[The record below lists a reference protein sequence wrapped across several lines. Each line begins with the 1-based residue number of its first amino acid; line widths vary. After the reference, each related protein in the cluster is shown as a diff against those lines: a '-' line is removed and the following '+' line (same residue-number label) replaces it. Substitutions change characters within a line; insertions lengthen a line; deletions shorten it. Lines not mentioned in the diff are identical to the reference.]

1 MAKKIQQTC
10 LDPYFSSFV
19 ESLAQTHMQRRALSN
34 YRFQLRRFG
43 RVLEAENVKPT
54 SLTLELADCF
64 ARQVPFDRKNAVRIP
79 NLVRRF
85 VLHLIDIGVA
95 IAPTVSAAQSAK
107 DQLLDDLE
115 RFLLGQRGLSL
126 SSVYHIRRY
135 AVRFL
140 DHRFG
145 DTMPDPSL
153 IRQHDIVAFL
163 EHIQKGKSLSMAR
176 TPASHLRC
184 FFQYLFARGLTAT
197 NLSSAVPKLHRTYNT
212 RLPRYLPPAEIE
224 TILEWVR
231 RESSYGQRDHAMF
244 MLMARL
250 GLRVPEVMA
259 IEIDD
264 INWRAGELLV
274 RGKGKQHDRLPLP
287 EDVGAAIS
295 AYLRDARPAT
305 VTRVLF
311 VRSYAPYLGFKDSR
325 IISKILARACAAL
338 EIEMPARYL
347 GSHVLRHSLA
357 TRMVRSGVALHEVGD
372 VLRHKSRA
380 TTMIY
385 AKLDIANLRS
395 LAQPWPAEEAQQ

>member
-1 MAKKIQQTC
+1 MAKKIQTTC
-10 LDPYFSSFV
+10 LDPYFSSFE
-19 ESLAQTHMQRRALSN
+19 ESLAPTHMQRRALSN

-43 RVLEAENVKPT
+43 RVLEAEGVTPT
-54 SLTLELADCF
+54 SLTLELADNL

-95 IAPTVSAAQSAK
+95 IPPPVSAAQIAK
-107 DQLLDDLE
+107 DRLLNDLE
-115 RFLLGQRGLSL
+115 RFLLGQRGLSP
-126 SSVYHIRRY
+126 SSIYHIRRY

-140 DHRFG
+140 NHRFS
-145 DTMPDPSL
+145 DTMPDPSA

-184 FFQYLFARGLTAT
+184 FFQYLFARGLTAS

-212 RLPRYLPPAEIE
+212 RLPRYLPPTEIE

-231 RESSYGQRDHAMF
+231 RESSYGVRDYAMF
-244 MLMARL
+244 LLMARL

-264 INWRAGELLV
+264 IDWRAGELLV

-287 EDVGAAIS
+287 EDVGVAIS
-295 AYLRDARPAT
+295 TYLRVARPST

-325 IISKILARACAAL
+325 IINKILARACAAL
-338 EIEMPARYL
+338 KIEMPARYL

-357 TRMVRSGVALHEVGD
+357 TRMVRTGVALHEVGD

-385 AKLDIANLRS
+385 AKLDIASLRS
-395 LAQPWPAEEAQQ
+395 VAQPWPIEEALQ

>member
-1 MAKKIQQTC
+1 MAKKIQTTC
-10 LDPYFSSFV
+10 LDPYFSSFE
-19 ESLAQTHMQRRALSN
+19 ESLAPTHMQRRALSN

-43 RVLEAENVKPT
+43 RVLEAEGATPT
-54 SLTLELADCF
+54 SLTLELADNL

-95 IAPTVSAAQSAK
+95 IPPPVSAAQIAK
-107 DQLLDDLE
+107 DRLLNDLE
-115 RFLLGQRGLSL
+115 RFLLGQRGLSP
-126 SSVYHIRRY
+126 SSIYHIRRY

-140 DHRFG
+140 NHRFS
-145 DTMPDPSL
+145 DTMPDPSA

-184 FFQYLFARGLTAT
+184 FFQYLFARGLTAS

-212 RLPRYLPPAEIE
+212 RLPRYLPPTEIE

-231 RESSYGQRDHAMF
+231 RESSYGVRDYAMF
-244 MLMARL
+244 LLMARL

-264 INWRAGELLV
+264 IDWRAGELLV

-287 EDVGAAIS
+287 EDVGVAIS
-295 AYLRDARPAT
+295 TYLRVARPST

-325 IISKILARACAAL
+325 IINKILARACAAL
-338 EIEMPARYL
+338 KIEMPARYL

-357 TRMVRSGVALHEVGD
+357 TRMVRTGVALHEVGD

-385 AKLDIANLRS
+385 AKLDIASLRS
-395 LAQPWPAEEAQQ
+395 VAQPWPIEEALQ

>member
-1 MAKKIQQTC
+1 MAKKIQPTC
-10 LDPYFSSFV
+10 LDTYFSSFE
-19 ESLAQTHMQRRALSN
+19 ESLASTHMQRRALSN

-43 RVLEAENVKPT
+43 RVLEAHGVEPT
-54 SLTLELADCF
+54 SLTLEIADRL
-64 ARQVPFDRKNAVRIP
+64 ARQVPFDRVNAVRIP

-85 VLHLIDIGVA
+85 VLHLISIGVA
-95 IAPTVSAAQSAK
+95 IPQPVSAAQIAK
-107 DQLLDDLE
+107 DKLLDDLE
-115 RFLLGQRGLSL
+115 GFLLGQRGLSP
-126 SSVYHIRRY
+126 SSVYHVKRY

-145 DTMPDPSL
+145 ETVPDPSS
-153 IRQHDIVAFL
+153 IRHQDIVAFL

-184 FFQYLFARGLTAT
+184 FFQYLFARGLTVT
-197 NLSSAVPKLHRTYNT
+197 NLSSTVPKVHRIQNN
-212 RLPRYLPPAEIE
+212 RLPRYLPPTDIE
-224 TILEWVR
+224 AILEWVR
-231 RESSYGQRDHAMF
+231 RESSYGVRDYAMF
-244 MLMARL
+244 LLMARL

-264 INWRAGELLV
+264 IDWRAGELLV
-274 RGKGKQHDRLPLP
+274 RGKGKRRDRLPLP

-295 AYLRDARPAT
+295 AYLRDARPST

-325 IISKILARACAAL
+325 IVSKILARACAAL
-338 EIEMPARYL
+338 KIEMPARYL

-395 LAQPWPAEEAQQ
+395 VAQPWPAGEAKQ

>member
-1 MAKKIQQTC
+1 MATKIQATC
-10 LDPYFSSFV
+10 LDPYFSSF
-19 ESLAQTHMQRRALSN
+19 EASIASMNMQRRALSN

-43 RVLEAENVKPT
+43 RVLEAENVKPS
-54 SLTLELADCF
+54 SLTLELADRL
-64 ARQVPFDRKNAVRIP
+64 ARQVPFHRKNAIKIP

-95 IAPTVSAAQSAK
+95 IPPTVSDAQIAK
-107 DQLLDDLE
+107 DSLLDDLE
-115 RFLLGQRGLSL
+115 RFLVGQRGLSA
-126 SSVYHIRRY
+126 SSVYQVKRF

-145 DTMPDPSL
+145 EAMPELSAIGPC
-153 IRQHDIVAFL
+153 DIVAFL
-163 EHIQKGKSLSMAR
+163 EHVQKGKSLSMAR

-184 FFQYLFARGLTAT
+184 FFQFLFARGLTAT
-197 NLSSAVPKLHRTYNT
+197 NLSSAVPKVHRRYQV
-212 RLPRYLPPAEIE
+212 RLPRYLPPAEVE
-224 TILEWVR
+224 AILEWVR
-231 RESSYGQRDHAMF
+231 QESRYGLRDHAMF
-244 MLMARL
+244 LLMARL

-259 IEIDD
+259 MEIDD
-264 INWRAGELLV
+264 IDWREGELLV
-274 RGKGKQHDRLPLP
+274 RGKGNRRDRLPLP

-295 AYLRDARPAT
+295 AYLRDARPST

-311 VRSYAPYLGFKDSR
+311 VRSYAPHLGFKDSR
-325 IISKILARACAAL
+325 IINKLLGRACAAL

-357 TRMVRSGVALHEVGD
+357 TRMVRTGVALNEVGD

-395 LAQPWPAEEAQQ
+395 VAQPWPMGEVLK

>member
-64 ARQVPFDRKNAVRIP
+64 ARQVPFDRMNAVRIP

-95 IAPTVSAAQSAK
+95 IAPAVSAAQFGK

-115 RFLLGQRGLSL
+115 TFLLGQRGLSP
-126 SSVYHIRRY
+126 SSVYHIKRY

-145 DTMPDPSL
+145 DRMPDASS
-153 IRQHDIVAFL
+153 IRHHDIVAFL

-197 NLSSAVPKLHRTYNT
+197 NLSLAVPKLHRTYNT

-264 INWRAGELLV
+264 INWRGGELLV

-372 VLRHKSRA
+372 VLRHKSSA

>member
-1 MAKKIQQTC
+1 MAKKIQPTC
-10 LDPYFSSFV
+10 LDPYFSSFE
-19 ESLAQTHMQRRALSN
+19 ESLAPTNMQRRALSN

-43 RVLEAENVKPT
+43 RVLEAKNVKPT
-54 SLTLELADCF
+54 SLTLELADNL
-64 ARQVPFDRKNAVRIP
+64 AQQVPFHRKNAVRIP

-85 VLHLIDIGVA
+85 VRHLIEIGVA
-95 IAPTVSAAQSAK
+95 IPPTVSAAQSAK

-163 EHIQKGKSLSMAR
+163 ENIQKGKSLSMAR

-184 FFQYLFARGLTAT
+184 FFQYLFARGLTAN
-197 NLSSAVPKLHRTYNT
+197 NLSSTVPKLHRTYNT
-212 RLPRYLPPAEIE
+212 RLPRYLPPTEIE
-224 TILEWVR
+224 MILEWVR
-231 RESSYGQRDHAMF
+231 RESSYGVRDYAMF
-244 MLMARL
+244 LLMARL

-259 IEIDD
+259 IKIDD
-264 INWRAGELLV
+264 IDWRAGELLV

-338 EIEMPARYL
+338 EIQMPARYL

>member
-1 MAKKIQQTC
+1 MAKKIQTTC
-10 LDPYFSSFV
+10 LDPYFSSFE
-19 ESLAQTHMQRRALSN
+19 ESLAPTHMQRRALSN

-43 RVLEAENVKPT
+43 RVLEAEGATPT
-54 SLTLELADCF
+54 SLTLELADNL

-95 IAPTVSAAQSAK
+95 IPPPVSAAQIAK
-107 DQLLDDLE
+107 DRLLNDLE
-115 RFLLGQRGLSL
+115 RFLLGQRGLSP
-126 SSVYHIRRY
+126 SSIYHIRRY

-140 DHRFG
+140 NHRFS
-145 DTMPDPSL
+145 DTMPDPSA

-184 FFQYLFARGLTAT
+184 FFQYLFARGLTAS

-212 RLPRYLPPAEIE
+212 RLPRYLPPTEIE

-231 RESSYGQRDHAMF
+231 RESSYGVRDYAMF
-244 MLMARL
+244 LLMARL

-264 INWRAGELLV
+264 IDWRAGELLV
-274 RGKGKQHDRLPLP
+274 RGKGKQYDRLPLP
-287 EDVGAAIS
+287 EDVGVAIS
-295 AYLRDARPAT
+295 TYLRVARPST

-325 IISKILARACAAL
+325 IINKILARACAAL
-338 EIEMPARYL
+338 KIEMPARYL

-357 TRMVRSGVALHEVGD
+357 TRMVRTGVALHEVGD

-385 AKLDIANLRS
+385 AKLDIASLRS
-395 LAQPWPAEEAQQ
+395 VAQPWPIEEALQ

>member
-264 INWRAGELLV
+264 IDWRAGELLV

>member
-1 MAKKIQQTC
+1 MAKKIQITSI
-10 LDPYFSSFV
+10 DPYFSSFE
-19 ESLAQTHMQRRALSN
+19 ESLATTHMQRRALSN

-43 RVLEAENVKPT
+43 RVLEAEGVEPA
-54 SLTLELADCF
+54 SLTLELADRL
-64 ARQVPFDRKNAVRIP
+64 ARQVPFDRMNAVRIP

-85 VLHLIDIGVA
+85 VLHLISIGVA
-95 IAPTVSAAQSAK
+95 IPPPESSAQIAK
-107 DQLLDDLE
+107 DKLLGDLE
-115 RFLLGQRGLSL
+115 RFLLGQRGLSP
-126 SSVYHIRRY
+126 SSVYHVKRY

-145 DTMPDPSL
+145 ETVPDPSA
-153 IRQHDIVAFL
+153 IKYHDIVAFL
-163 EHIQKGKSLSMAR
+163 EHIQKGKSLAMAR

-197 NLSSAVPKLHRTYNT
+197 NLSLAVPKVHRTYNT
-212 RLPRYLPPAEIE
+212 RLPRYLPPEEIE
-224 TILEWVR
+224 NILEWVR
-231 RESSYGQRDHAMF
+231 RESSYGVRDYAMF
-244 MLMARL
+244 LLMARL

-259 IEIDD
+259 MEIDD
-264 INWRAGELLV
+264 IDWRAGELLV
-274 RGKGKQHDRLPLP
+274 RGKGKRRDRLPLP

-295 AYLRDARPAT
+295 AYLRDARPST

-357 TRMVRSGVALHEVGD
+357 TRMVRTGVALHEVGD

-395 LAQPWPAEEAQQ
+395 IAQPWPAEEAQQ

>member
-1 MAKKIQQTC
+1 MAKKIQTTC
-10 LDPYFSSFV
+10 LDPYFGSFEV
-19 ESLAQTHMQRRALSN
+19 SLAPTNMQRRALSN

-54 SLTLELADCF
+54 SLTLELADHF
-64 ARQVPFDRKNAVRIP
+64 ARQVPFDRMNAVRIP

-95 IAPTVSAAQSAK
+95 IAPAVSAAQFGK

-115 RFLLGQRGLSL
+115 TFLLGQRGLSP
-126 SSVYHIRRY
+126 SSVYHIKRY

-145 DTMPDPSL
+145 DRMPDASS
-153 IRQHDIVAFL
+153 IRHHDIVAFL

-197 NLSSAVPKLHRTYNT
+197 NLSLAVPKLHRTYNT

-264 INWRAGELLV
+264 INWRGGELLV

-357 TRMVRSGVALHEVGD
+357 TRMVRAGVALHEVGD

-395 LAQPWPAEEAQQ
+395 VAQPWPAEEAQQ

>member
-264 INWRAGELLV
+264 IDWRAGELLV

-311 VRSYAPYLGFKDSR
+311 VRSYAPYLWFKDSR

>member
-1 MAKKIQQTC
+1 MAKKIHTTC
-10 LDPYFSSFV
+10 LDPYFGSFE
-19 ESLAQTHMQRRALSN
+19 ESLAPTNMQRRALSN

-54 SLTLELADCF
+54 SLTLELADRF

-95 IAPTVSAAQSAK
+95 IAPTVSAAQIAK

-115 RFLLGQRGLSL
+115 TFLLGQRGLSP
-126 SSVYHIRRY
+126 SSVYQVRRY

-145 DTMPDPSL
+145 DTMPDPLS
-153 IRQHDIVAFL
+153 IRHHDIVAFL

-357 TRMVRSGVALHEVGD
+357 TRMVRTGVALHEVGD

-395 LAQPWPAEEAQQ
+395 VAQPWPAEEAQQ

>member
-1 MAKKIQQTC
+1 MATKIQATC
-10 LDPYFSSFV
+10 LDPYFTSFE
-19 ESLAQTHMQRRALSN
+19 ESLAPTNMQRRALSH

-43 RVLEAENVKPT
+43 RVLEAENVAPT
-54 SLTLELADCF
+54 SLTLELADYL
-64 ARQVPFDRKNAVRIP
+64 ARQVPFHRKNAIKIP

-95 IAPTVSAAQSAK
+95 IPPHVSDAQIAK

-115 RFLLGQRGLSL
+115 RFLLGQRGLSS

-140 DHRFG
+140 DYRFG
-145 DTMPDPSL
+145 DMMPDTSL
-153 IRQHDIVAFL
+153 IKHHDIVGFL
-163 EHIQKGKSLSMAR
+163 EHVQKGKSLSMAR

-197 NLSSAVPKLHRTYNT
+197 NLSSAVPTVHRTRQP
-212 RLPRYLPPAEIE
+212 RLPRYLPPVDIE
-224 TILEWVR
+224 AILEWVR
-231 RESSYGQRDHAMF
+231 RESSSGQRDHAMF
-244 MLMARL
+244 LLMARL
-250 GLRVPEVMA
+250 GLRVPEVIA

-264 INWRAGELLV
+264 IDWRAGELLV
-274 RGKGKQHDRLPLP
+274 RGKGKQRDRLPLP
-287 EDVGAAIS
+287 EDVGSAIS
-295 AYLRDARPAT
+295 AYLRDTRPT
-305 VTRVLF
+305 TTTRVLF
-311 VRSYAPYLGFKDSR
+311 VRSYAPNLGFKDSR
-325 IISKILARACAAL
+325 IINKLLGRACIAL
-338 EIEMPARYL
+338 KIEMPARYL

-357 TRMVRSGVALHEVGD
+357 TRMVRSGVALNEVGD

-395 LAQPWPAEEAQQ
+395 VAQPWPMEEILK

>member
-1 MAKKIQQTC
+1 MATKIQPTC
-10 LDPYFSSFV
+10 LDPYFSSFE
-19 ESLAQTHMQRRALSN
+19 ESLAPTNMQRRALST

-43 RVLEAENVKPT
+43 RVLEAENVDPT
-54 SLTLELADCF
+54 SLTLELADRL
-64 ARQVPFDRKNAVRIP
+64 AQHVPFDRKNAVRIP

-95 IAPTVSAAQSAK
+95 IPPPVSAAQIAK
-107 DQLLDDLE
+107 DQLLEDLE
-115 RFLLGQRGLSL
+115 RFLLGQRGLSS

-145 DTMPDPSL
+145 DMMPDPSA
-153 IRQHDIVAFL
+153 IRHHDIVAFL

-197 NLSSAVPKLHRTYNT
+197 NLSSAVPKLHRANNT

-224 TILEWVR
+224 AILDWVR

-244 MLMARL
+244 LLMARL
-250 GLRVPEVMA
+250 GLRIPEVMA

-264 INWRAGELLV
+264 IDWRAGELLV
-274 RGKGKQHDRLPLP
+274 RGKGKRLDRLPIP

-295 AYLRDARPAT
+295 AYLRDARPST

-325 IISKILARACAAL
+325 IISKILTRAYAAL
-338 EIEMPARYL
+338 KIEMPARYL

-357 TRMVRSGVALHEVGD
+357 TRMVRTGVALHEVGD

-395 LAQPWPAEEAQQ
+395 VAQPWPAEEALQ

>member
-1 MAKKIQQTC
+1 MAKKIQTTC
-10 LDPYFSSFV
+10 LDPYFGSFEV
-19 ESLAQTHMQRRALSN
+19 SLAPTNMQRRALSN

-54 SLTLELADCF
+54 SLTLELADHF
-64 ARQVPFDRKNAVRIP
+64 ARQVPFDRMNAVRIP

-95 IAPTVSAAQSAK
+95 IAPAVSAAQFGK

-115 RFLLGQRGLSL
+115 TFLLGQRGLSP
-126 SSVYHIRRY
+126 SSVYHIKRY

-145 DTMPDPSL
+145 DRMPDASS
-153 IRQHDIVAFL
+153 IRHHDIVAFL

-197 NLSSAVPKLHRTYNT
+197 NLSLAVPKLHRTYNT

-264 INWRAGELLV
+264 INWRGGELLV

-357 TRMVRSGVALHEVGD
+357 TRMVHAGVALHEVGD

-395 LAQPWPAEEAQQ
+395 VAQPWPAEEAQQ

>member
-1 MAKKIQQTC
+1 MAKKIQTTC
-10 LDPYFSSFV
+10 LDPYFSSFE
-19 ESLAQTHMQRRALSN
+19 ESLAPTNMQRRALSN

-54 SLTLELADCF
+54 SLTLERADHF
-64 ARQVPFDRKNAVRIP
+64 ARQVPFDRMNAVRIP

-95 IAPTVSAAQSAK
+95 IAPAVSAAQIAK

-115 RFLLGQRGLSL
+115 TFLLGQRGLSP
-126 SSVYHIRRY
+126 SSVYHIKRY

-145 DTMPDPSL
+145 DRMPDASS
-153 IRQHDIVAFL
+153 IRHHDIVAFL

-197 NLSSAVPKLHRTYNT
+197 NLSLAVPKFHRTYNT

-231 RESSYGQRDHAMF
+231 RESSYGQRDYAMF

-325 IISKILARACAAL
+325 IISKILARACAVL

-357 TRMVRSGVALHEVGD
+357 TRMVRVGVALHEVGD

-395 LAQPWPAEEAQQ
+395 VAQPWPAEEVQQ

>member
-1 MAKKIQQTC
+1 MATKIQPTC
-10 LDPYFSSFV
+10 LDPYFSSF
-19 ESLAQTHMQRRALSN
+19 ENSLAPANMQHRALST

-43 RVLEAENVKPT
+43 RVLEAENVNPT
-54 SLTLELADCF
+54 SLTLELADRL
-64 ARQVPFDRKNAVRIP
+64 AQQVPFDRKNAIRIP

-95 IAPTVSAAQSAK
+95 IPPAVSAAQIAK
-107 DQLLDDLE
+107 GQLLEDLE
-115 RFLLGQRGLSL
+115 RFLLGQRGLSS

-140 DHRFG
+140 GHRFG
-145 DTMPDPSL
+145 DMMPDPSA
-153 IRQHDIVAFL
+153 IRHHDVVAFL

-197 NLSSAVPKLHRTYNT
+197 NLSSAVPKLHRSNNT
-212 RLPRYLPPAEIE
+212 QLPRYLPPAEIE
-224 TILEWVR
+224 AIVDWVR
-231 RESSYGQRDHAMF
+231 RESSYGERDHAMF
-244 MLMARL
+244 LLMARL

-259 IEIDD
+259 MEIDD
-264 INWRAGELLV
+264 IDWRAGELLV
-274 RGKGKQHDRLPLP
+274 RGKGKRLDRLPIP

-295 AYLRDARPAT
+295 AYLRDARPST

-325 IISKILARACAAL
+325 IISKILTRACAAL
-338 EIEMPARYL
+338 KIEMPARYL

-357 TRMVRSGVALHEVGD
+357 TRMVRTGVALHEVGD

-395 LAQPWPAEEAQQ
+395 VAQPWPAEEALQ

>member
-1 MAKKIQQTC
+1 MAKKIQPTC
-10 LDPYFSSFV
+10 LDPYFSSFE
-19 ESLAQTHMQRRALSN
+19 ESLAPTNMQRRALSN

-43 RVLEAENVKPT
+43 RVLEAKNVKPT
-54 SLTLELADCF
+54 SLTLELADNL
-64 ARQVPFDRKNAVRIP
+64 AQQVPFHRKNAVRIP

-85 VLHLIDIGVA
+85 VRHLIEIGVA
-95 IAPTVSAAQSAK
+95 IPPTVSAAQSAK

-163 EHIQKGKSLSMAR
+163 EHIQKGKSLLMAR

-184 FFQYLFARGLTAT
+184 FFQYLFARGLTAN
-197 NLSSAVPKLHRTYNT
+197 NLSSTVPKLHRTYNT
-212 RLPRYLPPAEIE
+212 RLPRYLPPTEIE
-224 TILEWVR
+224 MILEWVR
-231 RESSYGQRDHAMF
+231 RESSYGVRDYAMF
-244 MLMARL
+244 LLMARL

-259 IEIDD
+259 IKIDD
-264 INWRAGELLV
+264 IDWRAGELLV

-295 AYLRDARPAT
+295 AYLRDARPGT

-338 EIEMPARYL
+338 EIQMPARYL

>member
-1 MAKKIQQTC
+1 MATKIQPTC
-10 LDPYFSSFV
+10 LDLYFSSFE
-19 ESLAQTHMQRRALSN
+19 ESLAPTNMQRRALSN

-54 SLTLELADCF
+54 SLTLELADRL
-64 ARQVPFDRKNAVRIP
+64 AQQVPFDRKNAVRIP

-95 IAPTVSAAQSAK
+95 IPPPVSDAQIAK

-115 RFLLGQRGLSL
+115 RFLLGQRGLSPR
-126 SSVYHIRRY
+126 SVYHIRRY

-145 DTMPDPSL
+145 DMMPNPST
-153 IRQHDIVAFL
+153 IRHHDIVAFL

-197 NLSSAVPKLHRTYNT
+197 NLSSAVPKVHRTHHV
-212 RLPRYLPPAEIE
+212 RLPRYLPPDEIE
-224 TILEWVR
+224 AILEWVR
-231 RESSYGQRDHAMF
+231 RESSYGLRDHAMF
-244 MLMARL
+244 LLMARL

-259 IEIDD
+259 MEIDD
-264 INWRAGELLV
+264 IDWRAGELLV
-274 RGKGKQHDRLPLP
+274 RGKGKRRDRLPLP

-295 AYLRDARPAT
+295 AYLRDARPTT

-311 VRSYAPYLGFKDSR
+311 VRSYAPNLGFKDSR
-325 IISKILARACAAL
+325 IISKLLARACAAL
-338 EIEMPARYL
+338 KIEMPARYL

-357 TRMVRSGVALHEVGD
+357 TRMVRGGVALNEVGD

-395 LAQPWPAEEAQQ
+395 VSQPWPMEEVLK